1 MSKQLAIG
9 NKAPD
14 FTLINQ
20 DEQEVSLAQ
29 FRGKKVLIYFY
40 PKALT
45 SGCTTQSCAV
55 RDAVNDIPVIKDIV
69 ALGISPDE
77 PAKQRKFIEKNELN
91 FQLLCDTEH
100 KIAEAFGVW
109 GEKSMYGKKYF
120 GIIRSS
126 FLIDEKGKLIG
137 VWYKVKPNDTVPK
150 ALEVLNG

>member
-1 MSKQLAIG
+1 MDKLKIG
-9 NKAPD
+9 DVAPE
-14 FTLINQ
+14 FTLVNQ
-20 DEQEVSLAQ
+20 NEQGVSLSQ
-29 FRGKKVLIYFY
+29 YRGKKVLIYFY

-55 RDAVNDIPVIKDIV
+55 RDAVNDIPEIKDIV
-69 ALGISPDE
+69 ALGISPDA
-77 PAKQRKFIEKNELN
+77 PAKQQRFIEKHDLN

-100 KIAEAFGVW
+100 KVAEAYTAW

-126 FLIDEKGKLIG
+126 FLIDEAGKLIG

-150 ALEVLNG
+150 ALEVLQG